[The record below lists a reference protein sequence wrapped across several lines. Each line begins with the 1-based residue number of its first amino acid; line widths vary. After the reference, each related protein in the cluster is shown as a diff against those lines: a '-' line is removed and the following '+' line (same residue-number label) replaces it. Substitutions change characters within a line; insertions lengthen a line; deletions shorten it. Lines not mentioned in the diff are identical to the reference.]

1 MMKNYRL
8 GLSRVGV
15 IAVVLVMLPNLM
27 YLFGAPPNDVLG
39 NNSAGVTFLNFLENI
54 GRFGLMIALCGVIN
68 KNTPIRNRVVTIA
81 AICSLLAYYVLWIA
95 YFTGNFNG
103 ISLVGMAVFP
113 SAFFLLTSW
122 RQRNIF
128 AFAFAALFAVVH
140 ISITSCN
147 FL

>member
-1 MMKNYRL
+1 MKKYRL

-27 YLFGAPPNDVLG
+27 YLFGVPPNDVLG
-39 NNSAGVTFLNFLENI
+39 DNSAGVTVLNVLENI
-54 GRFGLMIALCGVIN
+54 GRFGLMIALCGVTN
-68 KNTPIRNRVVTIA
+68 KNTPIRNRVVTIM

-113 SAFFLLTSW
+113 SVFFLLTAW

-140 ISITSCN
+140 ISITRCN